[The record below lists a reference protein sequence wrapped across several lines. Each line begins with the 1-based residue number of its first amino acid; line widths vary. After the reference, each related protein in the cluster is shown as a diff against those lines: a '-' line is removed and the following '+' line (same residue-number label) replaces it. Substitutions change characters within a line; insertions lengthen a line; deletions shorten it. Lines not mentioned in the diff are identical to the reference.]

1 MNKIA
6 KITGG
11 ILGLLGLVLGGWC
24 LASGDATNTAPVDV
38 LLRFTYILFIAAVVI
53 LLGLAVIKSAANVR
67 ALRQN
72 GPVLWVR
79 RPIEKLATGGRPLS
93 KGGAALK
100 QLEEE
105 RTPLYQAAASAV
117 LDNTTSLHAAVDAA
131 AALFEADETL

>member
-1 MNKIA
+1 MLKHL
-6 KITGG
+6 T
-11 ILGLLGLVLGGWC
+11 
-24 LASGDATNTAPVDV
+24 
-38 LLRFTYILFIAAVVI
+38 
-53 LLGLAVIKSAANVR
+53 
-67 ALRQN
+67 
-72 GPVLWVR
+72 
-79 RPIEKLATGGRPLS
+79 IEKLATGGRPLS